1 MSASDRKDGAQ
12 ETTFLQALFH
22 GRTIFSILM
31 FSIFAGM
38 VLVAS
43 TYSWPANFL
52 PYVIGFPG
60 MALTLMQ
67 IVIDIRAFHHVQ
79 GKVDPRTDFE
89 KYMDEIAKH
98 TGGRQLDLDIARE
111 RVERIVED
119 PSIEARSRNRRE
131 IILFGYFFFLL
142 GLVLLFGFWIGTPI
156 FLFLFLRYYAKES
169 LKLSIL
175 VTAGVWAVM
184 YGILVIAL
192 EQIIWEGFVTNYI
205 YDTYL
210 SD

>member
-1 MSASDRKDGAQ
+1 MSASDRKAETR
-12 ETTFLQALFH
+12 ETTFLQALVH
-22 GRTIFSILM
+22 GRTLFSVLM

-43 TYSWPANFL
+43 GYAWPANFL
-52 PYVIGFPG
+52 PYVIGIPG

-67 IVIDIRAFHHVQ
+67 IVIDIRSFHRVQ

-98 TGGRQLDLDIARE
+98 TGGRQLDLDIAKE
-111 RVERIVED
+111 RIERIVED

-131 IILFGYFFFLL
+131 IVLFGYFFFLL

-169 LKLSIL
+169 LKLSLL
-175 VTAGVWAVM
+175 VTAGVWGTM
-184 YGILVIAL
+184 YGILVITL
-192 EQIIWEGFVTNYI
+192 EQIIWEGFVTQYV
-205 YDTYL
+205 YDTYF
-210 SD
+210 SY